1 MDGARLMNAA
11 VAMGVSCE
19 VICSH
24 VDSVWLDFSKGLGA
38 PIGSVLAGSADF
50 IAKSWRL
57 KQQMGGAMR
66 QSGMMAAACLYA
78 LDHNVERMAD
88 DHALAGSLAIELQRV
103 AGIESIERPDTNLL
117 FFSLSP
123 SSRLGVAEL
132 VQALRSKHGIAIGG
146 PFGGARRIRVVTH
159 LDVGQAEGG
168 ALIAALITEL
178 GLRQEGR
185 KEEDAASGFD
195 WTGVESTVAAAG
207 GGLQKPLLLLRAQGG
222 YLGCGLV
229 DMRTSDKLGEVAGVV
244 RGGTMRVELIGH
256 SKPCITEIY
265 LYIDARMADY
275 IRTHP

>member
-78 LDHNVERMAD
+78 LDHNVGRMAD

-178 GLRQEGR
+178 GLRQEKGE
-185 KEEDAASGFD
+185 EEDAASGFD

-244 RGGTMRVELIGH
+244 RGGTSSRHAV
-256 SKPCITEIY
+256 CR
-265 LYIDARMADY
+265 A
-275 IRTHP
+275 IRCVRN